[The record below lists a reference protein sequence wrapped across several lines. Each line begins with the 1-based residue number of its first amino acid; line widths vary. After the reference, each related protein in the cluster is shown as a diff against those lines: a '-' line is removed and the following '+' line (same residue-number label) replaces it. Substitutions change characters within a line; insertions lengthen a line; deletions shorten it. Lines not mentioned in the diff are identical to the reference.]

1 MPLSRARTS
10 LGIQLLNLGQTSEA
24 GVSNAGMPDQ
34 QSHVHRTHN
43 INHLHYRHVIFVYFI

>member
-1 MPLSRARTS
+1 MPLSRARIS